1 MNMPKVVIVG
11 AGIGGLTAATALRAK
26 GIDVEIYEARDR
38 QRLTGTA
45 LGLASNATK
54 VLRTLGIDLGTGD
67 CGRALECFDVRTARG
82 KLIRSLPV
90 RAIVAELGD
99 PVVSNDRDDLMRTL
113 QTAAG
118 DVSIRYGAEVVKIDI
133 GDAGVRVTCADGQMT
148 DTDLL
153 IGADGIRSIVQTTL
167 SGESPP
173 TEYGYVCWL
182 ATTPFSHS
190 RMVRGYC
197 GHYWGAGQRFG
208 LIDIGAGRAYWWGT
222 KNMPAARAREWCG
235 GKSEIL
241 AAFDGWAHEVTA
253 VIERTPEPEIVSVPA
268 QDRPF
273 LDRWGSGP
281 VSLIGDAAHPML
293 TSLGQG
299 ASSAI
304 EDGYVLAEALAS
316 VPEPVA
322 ALRRYEDLRRDRT
335 RMLVRTS
342 RFVSQL
348 EQVENPA
355 VRAVR
360 RVGVRCAPTRIL
372 KRRSIR
378 PMRFDLRVCSRL
390 LPRYDAR

>member
-1 MNMPKVVIVG
+1 MNSPKVLIVG

-26 GIDVEIYEARDR
+26 GIDVEIHEARER

-54 VLRTLGIDLGTGD
+54 VLRALGIDLAAVD
-67 CGRALECFDVRTARG
+67 CGRALECFELRTARG

-90 RAIVAELGD
+90 RAITTELGD
-99 PVVSNDRDDLMRTL
+99 PVVSIHRDDLIRTL
-113 QTAAG
+113 RAAAG
-118 DVSIRYGAEVVKIDI
+118 DVPIRYGAEVISAEF
-133 GDAGVRVTCADGQMT
+133 GDAGARVTCADGRMT
-148 DTDLL
+148 DADLL
-153 IGADGIRSIVQTTL
+153 IGADGIRSMVRARL
-167 SGESPP
+167 SGELGP

-182 ATTPFSHS
+182 ATTSFSHP

-208 LIDIGAGRAYWWGT
+208 LIDIGGGRAYWWGT
-222 KNMPAARAREWCG
+222 KNMPAAQARDWRG
-235 GKSEIL
+235 RKSEIL
-241 AAFDGWAHEVTA
+241 AAFDGWAPEVTA
-253 VIERTPEPEIVSVPA
+253 VVERTPASEIVSVPA

-304 EDGYVLAEALAS
+304 EDGYVLAQALAS

-342 RFVSQL
+342 RFVSRL

-360 RVGVRCAPTRIL
+360 HVGMRCAPTRIL

-378 PMRFDLRVCSRL
+378 PMRFDLEVPSR
-390 LPRYDAR
+390 

>member
-1 MNMPKVVIVG
+1 MNTPKVVIVG

-26 GIDVEIYEARDR
+26 GIDVEVCEARER

-45 LGLASNATK
+45 LGLAGNATK
-54 VLRTLGIDLGTGD
+54 VLRALGIDLATGD
-67 CGRALECFDVRTARG
+67 CGRAMECFELRTATG

-90 RAIVAELGD
+90 RAMVAELGD
-99 PVVSNDRDDLMRTL
+99 PVVSIHRDDLIQTL

-118 DVSIRYGAEVVKIDI
+118 DLSVRYGAEVVDLEA
-133 GDAGVRVTCADGQMT
+133 GDAGVRITCADGKMT
-148 DTDLL
+148 DADLL
-153 IGADGIRSIVQTTL
+153 IGADGIWSIVRARL
-167 SGESPP
+167 SGESQP

-182 ATTPFSHS
+182 ATTPFSHP
-190 RMVRGYC
+190 RMVRGFC

-208 LIDIGAGRAYWWGT
+208 LIDIGEGRAYWWGT
-222 KNMPAARAREWCG
+222 KNMPAARAREWRG

-253 VIERTPEPEIVSVPA
+253 VIECTPAHEIVSVPA

-304 EDGYVLAEALAS
+304 EDGYVLAQTLAS

-322 ALRRYEDLRRDRT
+322 ALRRYEDVRRHRT

-342 RFVSQL
+342 RLVSVL
-348 EQVENPA
+348 EQAENPV
-355 VRAVR
+355 VRAAR
-360 RVGVRCAPTRIL
+360 HLGVRCVPKRIL
-372 KRRSIR
+372 KRRIIR
-378 PMRFDLRVCSRL
+378 PMQFDLEVPSR
-390 LPRYDAR
+390 